1 MVTSWSNTSARALGL
16 EGLPEHETRYEIA
29 EEYLNLVY
37 KLWEGSWADDAV
49 IRDSAT
55 QTYAD
60 PAKVRKV
67 EHKGKFFKCVS
78 AHQVDPSPQ
87 RTPVIFQAG
96 MSS

>member
-1 MVTSWSNTSARALGL
+1 MVTSWSHTSARALGL
-16 EGLPEHETRYEIA
+16 ESLPEHETRYAIA

-49 IRDSAT
+49 VKDASIG
-55 QTYAD
+55 TYTD
-60 PAKVRKV
+60 PAKLRKI
-67 EHKGKFFKCVS
+67 EHRGKYFRCVS